1 MKIIVLGRGLV
12 PRIGGIAP
20 LKEPFEV
27 TDKILTLII
36 NQPGLKPYLV
46 KEDGTKTEITHQ
58 NYKKIIE
65 ASKKPAQP
73 KKIEPVKAAPVVKP
87 VEAPKVEVKKEQ
99 PKVEVKNY
107 EKKELPKVEQPKVE
121 KPKQEEVSVEEDF
134 GDTPKKEMKF
144 KPVINEEK

>member
-20 LKEPFEV
+20 LREPFEV
-27 TDKILTLII
+27 TDKILTLIV

-46 KEDGTKTEITHQ
+46 KEDGTKTEITFQ

-73 KKIEPVKAAPVVKP
+73 KKVEPVKAAPVVKTCRST
-87 VEAPKVEVKKEQ
+87 Q
-99 PKVEVKNY
+99 
-107 EKKELPKVEQPKVE
+107 
-121 KPKQEEVSVEEDF
+121 
-134 GDTPKKEMKF
+134 G
-144 KPVINEEK
+144 